1 MKVSDRICS
10 EIQAQLLDGTL
21 LPGDPVDEAE
31 LAARYKV
38 SRTPVREAMLQL
50 QAQGLLTSMS
60 RGGMVV
66 AKMDVQQLLS
76 MWELLAEL
84 ESLCARYACERMT
97 PDERQAL
104 KAQHEATVAVVE
116 AGDDEGWREANLAFH
131 EFLYKGS
138 RNPYLRQEILRMRT
152 RTGAYRRHAFGAVGR
167 IQTSYSHHA
176 EILEAILNS
185 DSEAAAKAMFHHMS
199 PGHGARGVTD
209 MIVNMPKS
217 LLS

>member
-1 MKVSDRICS
+1 MKVSDRIRR
-10 EIQAQLLDGTL
+10 EIEGQLLEGTL
-21 LPGDPVDEAE
+21 LPGDPVDEAD

-38 SRTPVREAMLQL
+38 SRTPVREALLQL
-50 QAQGLLTSMS
+50 QAQGLLTSLS

-97 PDERQAL
+97 GDEREAL
-104 KAQHEATVAVVE
+104 KQLHEKTSAIVE
-116 AGDDEGWREANLAFH
+116 AGDEVGWQEANLAFH
-131 EFLYKGS
+131 EALYKGS

-152 RTGAYRRHAFGAVGR
+152 QTGAYRRHAFGAVGR
-167 IQTSYSHHA
+167 IQTSYSHHSEVLDA
-176 EILEAILNS
+176 LLAG
-185 DSEAAAKAMFHHMS
+185 DSQAAAKAMFHHMS